1 MTNMSLKPATLF
13 KKRLCHRYFPVNF
26 AKFLKTPFLQDTSWR
41 LLLWIASAGVIY
53 HGKCNYYV
61 LINCARH
68 SVRRKSIQNH
78 FKIFNFLLIWDKNL
92 WSRTGWPVAK
102 PSNNQQHSTPELPYS
117 STVESKT
124 HLGNFARVH

>member
-1 MTNMSLKPATLF
+1 MTNMSLKPATLI

-26 AKFLKTPFLQDTSWR
+26 AKFLKTPFLPDTSWR

-102 PSNNQQHSTPELPYS
+102 PFWIRLCEDNTLTTNN
-117 STVESKT
+117 TV
-124 HLGNFARVH
+124 LQNFPTVRL